1 MNRPNRLLL
10 FVVSVFLCLV
20 LIGAS
25 AAGLTTPLEGLLAV
39 PMQWVQGVVNG
50 VTQSSSGFVEDLIE
64 LQEAQARIRDLES
77 ALAAFQAEIVELRE
91 IAHDYERIAA
101 LLNYTRSRENE
112 EYVVADVIDR
122 GVSGFTRVIHINR
135 GARDG
140 LTEGMPVVTEH
151 GLVGRITQV
160 SATAAQ
166 VLLITDPVSA
176 VSARLLGSRA
186 EGSVQGQLTGTLR
199 MTFIDLDAVVQEGD
213 TVVTSGLGGNLP
225 EGIPIG
231 QVASIR
237 QFEFELFQEAE
248 VRSFNDFERLETVLV
263 ITNFQP
269 VDLSVFEPPA
279 SDGAGGGTQ

>member
-25 AAGLTTPLEGLLAV
+25 AAGLSTPLEGLLAV
-39 PMQWVQGVVNG
+39 PMQWVQGVVNS

-140 LTEGMPVVTEH
+140 LTEGMPVVTER

-231 QVASIR
+231 QVTSIR

-279 SDGAGGGTQ
+279 SGEAGGGAP

>member
-1 MNRPNRLLL
+1 MNRPNRLLI

-25 AAGLTTPLEGLLAV
+25 AVGLTAPLEGLLAV
-39 PMQWVQGVVNG
+39 PIQWVQGAINSVV
-50 VTQSSSGFVEDLIE
+50 QSSSGFVEELIE
-64 LQEAQARIRDLES
+64 LQNAQARIRDLET

-91 IAHDYERIAA
+91 IAHDYARIAA
-101 LLNYTRSRENE
+101 LLDYTRSRENE

-122 GVSGFTRVIHINR
+122 GISGFTRVIYINR

-199 MTFIDLDAVVQEGD
+199 MTLIDLNAVVQEGD

-231 QVASIR
+231 QVTSIR
-237 QFEFELFQEAE
+237 QLENELFQEAE

-269 VDLSVFEPPA
+269 VDLSVFAPP
-279 SDGAGGGTQ
+279 SSSGVGSGQ